1 MSDFFD
7 FIISF
12 FSDIDFLSGFSQY
25 ITFISRF
32 ILPIL
37 ALVVI
42 SRSGISLL
50 GQRKRNEVWG
60 YLSLPNGGRVEL
72 CHWENIIGRAMSA
85 DVRMEYPSISRSH
98 AAIIRGEDGTWR
110 VYDLGG
116 KMGTLVR
123 GKKLKGATTVRTGDS
138 ITVGGVETIFIKSAS
153 SSENEE
159 KTFGERISTSVTL
172 LVLTFFIGI
181 LCLQLCLGAE
191 EYDSILFSF
200 VSLTVLMWGSYIV
213 TRVLDKVGFEL
224 ETLAFF
230 LTSI

>member
-60 YLSLPNGGRVEL
+60 YLSLPNGGRV
-72 CHWENIIGRAMSA
+72 
-85 DVRMEYPSISRSH
+85 
-98 AAIIRGEDGTWR
+98 
-110 VYDLGG
+110 
-116 KMGTLVR
+116 
-123 GKKLKGATTVRTGDS
+123 
-138 ITVGGVETIFIKSAS
+138 
-153 SSENEE
+153 
-159 KTFGERISTSVTL
+159 
-172 LVLTFFIGI
+172 
-181 LCLQLCLGAE
+181 
-191 EYDSILFSF
+191 
-200 VSLTVLMWGSYIV
+200 
-213 TRVLDKVGFEL
+213 
-224 ETLAFF
+224 
-230 LTSI
+230 